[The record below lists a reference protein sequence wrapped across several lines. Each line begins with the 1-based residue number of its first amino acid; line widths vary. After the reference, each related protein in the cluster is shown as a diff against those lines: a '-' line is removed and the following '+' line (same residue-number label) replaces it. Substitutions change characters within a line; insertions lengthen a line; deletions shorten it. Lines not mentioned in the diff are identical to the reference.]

1 MNDTEQGFARLAQ
14 PRLLIAGF
22 GFLFLLTLAGTGVS
36 LFYLNLMHD
45 HLEEV
50 VDSHIRRID
59 RVHDMHTI
67 VRERMVRLNWI
78 YLENDPFMQDE
89 LFQEFLS
96 LGNRFIVLRAELE
109 AVADES
115 AEREALAD
123 FHRETVRATAVVED
137 SIAFYQEGLMK
148 QGRRHMLDRAVPAQE
163 NVIHAADALHHIY
176 ERRGEEIVSHARQAY
191 GRALNTVIGLS
202 IVALALVVVTATLVV
217 SRSQR
222 DRRRL
227 VAQIET
233 RRRAEDELRALS
245 VGLEKEVTERT
256 AQLWEIAHHDHL
268 TGLPNRGLFLD
279 RLNQAISF
287 AQRRGGAFAVAL
299 IDLDNFKQ
307 VNDTY
312 GHAAGDQLLVEVA
325 NRFRRAIRKSDTVA
339 RYAGDEFVGIFPDVG
354 TPDEAR
360 VTLKKLRECF
370 ATPFTLDDTT
380 WHLTMS
386 IGLAF
391 YPHDAMDADGLLQ
404 AADKAMYT
412 VKQRGRDGYSFSSDG
427 TL

>member
-22 GFLFLLTLAGTGVS
+22 GFLFLLTLAGAGGS
-36 LFYLNLMHD
+36 LFYLNLMRG

-50 VDSHIRRID
+50 VNSHAQRID
-59 RVHDMHTI
+59 RVHDVSTI
-67 VRERMVRLNWI
+67 VRERMVRLNRI
-78 YLENDPFMQDE
+78 YLENKPFMQDK

-96 LGNRFIVLRAELE
+96 LGNSFVVLRAELE
-109 AVADES
+109 AAADELE
-115 AEREALAD
+115 EREALAN
-123 FHRETVRATAVVED
+123 FRRETVRASTFVED
-137 SIAFYQEGLMK
+137 SIAFYQEGLIK
-148 QGRRHMLDRAVPAQE
+148 EGRRHLLDRVVPAQE
-163 NVIHAADALHHIY
+163 NVIHATDVLHNIY
-176 ERRGEEIVSHARQAY
+176 ERRGEEIVSRARQAY
-191 GRALNTVIGLS
+191 GRALNTVISLG
-202 IVALALVVVTATLVV
+202 IVALVLVVLTAMLVV

-233 RRRAEDELRALS
+233 RRRAEDELRALT
-245 VGLEKEVTERT
+245 VGLEKEVAERT

-279 RLNQAISF
+279 RLNQAISL
-287 AQRRGGAFAVAL
+287 AQRRSGVFAVAL

-325 NRFRRAIRKSDTVA
+325 NRFRRAIRQSDTVA

-360 VTLKKLRECF
+360 VTLEKLRECF
-370 ATPFTLDDTT
+370 ATPCTLGATT

-412 VKQRGRDGYSFSSDG
+412 VKQRGRDGYSFSPDRS
-427 TL
+427 T

>member
-1 MNDTEQGFARLAQ
+1 MSDTEQGLARLAQ

-36 LFYLNLMHD
+36 LFYINLMHG

-50 VDSHIRRID
+50 VDSHTRRID
-59 RVHDMHTI
+59 WVHDMRTI
-67 VRERMVRLNWI
+67 VRERMVWLNWI

-96 LGNRFIVLRAELE
+96 LGNRFIVMRAELE
-109 AVADES
+109 AVADEPE
-115 AEREALAD
+115 EREALAD
-123 FHRETVRATAVVED
+123 FRRETDRATAVVED

-148 QGRRHMLDRAVPAQE
+148 QGRRYMLDRVVPAQE
-163 NVIHAADALHHIY
+163 KVIHAADALHHIY

-191 GRALNTVIGLS
+191 DRALNTVIGLS
-202 IVALALVVVTATLVV
+202 IVALALVVVTAMLVV
-217 SRSQR
+217 SRGQR
-222 DRRRL
+222 ERRQL
-227 VAQIET
+227 VTQIET

-256 AQLWEIAHHDHL
+256 AQLWKIAHHDHL
-268 TGLPNRGLFLD
+268 TALPNRGLFMD
-279 RLNQAISF
+279 RLNQAISL
-287 AQRRGGAFAVAL
+287 AQRRSGVFAVAL

-325 NRFRRAIRKSDTVA
+325 NRFRRAIRQSDTVA

-360 VTLKKLRECF
+360 VTLEKLRECF
-370 ATPFTLDDTT
+370 ATPFTLDDIT

-391 YPHDAMDADGLLQ
+391 FPHDAMDADGLLQ

-412 VKQRGRDGYSFSSDG
+412 AKQRGRDGYSFSSDG